1 MACPARVTLRYMWYP
16 EFKHFGLEE
25 ILSVLG
31 GLMFII
37 LVIYYFLAYWPVA
50 ALKSVHSTATDSR
63 EPVSVIVCARNE
75 DENLTEFLPKILTQ
89 DYGEYEV
96 IVVND
101 CSWDNTETVIDE
113 FAKIFPNLKKITIKE
128 DAYYKHGKKFA
139 IMVGIKGAKYENLVF
154 TDADCFPASNNW
166 LTEMATGFSSKK
178 EIVLGYGA
186 YIKSK
191 GFLNTLIRFDAFTI
205 ALEYMSAAMKGKAY
219 MGVGRNLGY
228 KKALFFKHKGF
239 SSHYHINS
247 GDDDLFV
254 NEAATPENVNVCIS
268 HDSITYSK
276 AKTKFADWRR
286 QKMRHLT
293 TAPQYTAE
301 SRLKIGFNFMLKYLF
316 YMVLVVLFCFK
327 GTVLVGLGLFF
338 LKIIFQMIIFN
349 KAAKKLNE
357 PDLWLLAFVYEFVL
371 LFVYP
376 VFHISKMFH
385 KPNKWTN

>member
-1 MACPARVTLRYMWYP
+1 MWYP
-16 EFKHFGLEE
+16 EFKTFGLEE
-25 ILSVLG
+25 ALSVAGAFVFLV
-31 GLMFII
+31 LII
-37 LVIYYFLAYWPVA
+37 HYFMSYWPVA
-50 ALKSVHSTATDSR
+50 ALKGIHSTSNTCN
-63 EPVSVIVCARNE
+63 EPVSVIICARNE

-89 DYGEYEV
+89 NYPEFEV

-113 FAKIFPNLKKITIKE
+113 FAKIFPNLRKVNIKE

-139 IMVGIKGAKYENLVF
+139 VMVGIKGAKYENLVF
-154 TDADCFPASNNW
+154 TDADCYPSSDNW
-166 LTEMATGFSSKK
+166 LQEMASAFSVHK

-186 YIKSK
+186 YIKSNS
-191 GFLNTLIRFDAFTI
+191 FVNTLIRFDAFLI
-205 ALEYMSAAMKGKAY
+205 AIDYLSAAVKGRGY

-228 KKALFFKHKGF
+228 KKSLFFKHKGF

-254 NEAATPENVNVCIS
+254 NEAATDVNTNVCIS
-268 HDSITYSK
+268 HNSITYSK
-276 AKTKFADWRR
+276 AKTNFADWRR

-293 TAPQYTAE
+293 TAPHYTSG
-301 SRLKIGFNFMLKYLF
+301 SRTRIGVGFLIKYLF
-316 YMVLVVLFCFK
+316 YLVLVVLLCFK
-327 GTVLVGLGLFF
+327 GTVLVGVGLFF

-357 PDLWLLAFVYEFVL
+357 PDLWALSFFYEPVL
-371 LFVYP
+371 LLLYP
-376 VFHISKMFH
+376 VFHLSKMFH